1 MDKDNRNENV
11 SLLLDDLC
19 ARLPYGVIVTDRNGT
34 HRLVPGNT
42 EFQQQF
48 HSNEIILKPHLR
60 PLGTMTA
67 DEIFD
72 LASFTLGGIP
82 QDIDVENRIC
92 HVVLK
97 ELKDWSTDLVLVFDV
112 DDTVNGFHGLKG
124 FQWLDKNMFDYRGLS
139 KLNLSIPI
147 DKDGNILEK

>member
-1 MDKDNRNENV
+1 
-11 SLLLDDLC
+11 
-19 ARLPYGVIVTDRNGT
+19 
-34 HRLVPGNT
+34 
-42 EFQQQF
+42 
-48 HSNEIILKPHLR
+48 
-60 PLGTMTA
+60 MTA

-72 LASFTLGGIP
+72 LASIILGGIP

-97 ELKDWSTDLVLVFDV
+97 DWSTDLVLFDV

>member
-1 MDKDNRNENV
+1 MDKNNRNENV
-11 SLLLDDLC
+11 SLLLNDLC
-19 ARLPYGVIVTDRNGT
+19 ARLPYDVIVTDRNGT

-48 HSNEIILKPHLR
+48 HSNEIIVKPHLR

-67 DEIFD
+67 DEIYD
-72 LASFTLGGIP
+72 LASCVLGGIP
-82 QDIDVENRIC
+82 QDIDVEDRTC

-97 ELKDWSTDLVLVFDV
+97 DWSADLVLDFDV

-147 DKDGNILEK
+147 NKAGNILEK